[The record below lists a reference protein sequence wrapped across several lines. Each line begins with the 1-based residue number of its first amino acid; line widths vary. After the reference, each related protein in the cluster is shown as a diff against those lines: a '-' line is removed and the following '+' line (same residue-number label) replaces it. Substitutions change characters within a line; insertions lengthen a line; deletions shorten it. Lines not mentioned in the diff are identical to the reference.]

1 MVSVC
6 NTTIKNIMANFIL
19 PETIICDDRDS
30 PWINTRIIIKK
41 NYERNS
47 LYKDYRKN
55 NDTQFFEKLTFLQK
69 KLHLAM
75 EELRNTYYS
84 NLSTKLVKQKSN
96 P

>member
-1 MVSVC
+1 
-6 NTTIKNIMANFIL
+6 MANFIL
-19 PETIICDDRDS
+19 PETIICDDRDY
-30 PWINTRIIIKK
+30 PWINTRIIIIIKK

-75 EELRNTYYS
+75 EESRDTYYS
-84 NLSTKLVKQKSN
+84 NLSTKLVKQKSD